1 MEETRERL
9 SRIDDRLEDAC
20 RRAGRPREDVLLL
33 AVVKKRPLETVR
45 QLYELGVTHLAENRV
60 QEARERIPQL
70 PDGIAWHFVGPLQ
83 KNKAKYLPG
92 LVQWVHSVEKLD
104 VAEALQKAFAKRPEL
119 PPLEVLVQFNIAG
132 EEQKHGA
139 ARDEAAELV
148 RAVSE
153 LDRLR
158 VQGLMTMAPYSDDP
172 EVSRPVFRKLRLLRD
187 ELQER
192 IGLPLPH
199 LSMGMTNDFEVAVE
213 EGATI
218 VRIGTALFE
227 G

>member
-9 SRIDDRLEDAC
+9 SHIDDRLEDAC